1 LSDLQPET
9 GHVVVLALGGTIAM
23 SRRTESGLVVPE
35 LTAEQLMSDVPGL
48 PDGVAIKTKTVVNRP
63 GASLTIANLVELLQ
77 VAREAVDAGA
87 LGIVVTQGT
96 DTMEETSFVLDLLWN
111 RSAPLVMTGAMRNPT
126 QAGADG
132 AANLLAAVAVAASD
146 TCRDLGC
153 LVVMNDVIH
162 AARYVRKE
170 HSSSPAAFVSPS
182 AGPLGAVV
190 EGHAVTRLIPA
201 RPSLRLDEPTG
212 VTARVALVEATLDDD
227 GDLLCESLVESFDGL
242 VIAGFG
248 AGHLSET
255 AASRAVAVAAVKPV
269 ILASRCGAGGSLRS
283 TYGFV
288 GSESYLL
295 ANGLISAGDL
305 DARKARLLLLSLL
318 SAGAD
323 RRAIGAAFNAVS

>member
-35 LTAEQLMSDVPGL
+35 LTAEQLMADVPGL
-48 PDGVAIKTKTVVNRP
+48 PDGVAIKTTTVSKRP
-63 GASLTIANLVELLQ
+63 GASLTIANLVELLR

-132 AANLLAAVAVAASD
+132 AANLVAAVAVAASD
-146 TCRDLGC
+146 ACRDLGC

-170 HSSSPAAFVSPS
+170 HSSSPAAFASPS

-190 EGHAVTRLIPA
+190 EGRAVTRLIPA

-212 VTARVALVEATLDDD
+212 VTRVALIEATLDDD
-227 GDLLCESLVESFDGL
+227 GDLLRESLVESFDGL

-269 ILASRCGAGGSLRS
+269 VLASRCGAGGSMRS

-305 DARKARLLLLSLL
+305 DARKARLLLLLLL
-318 SAGAD
+318 SGAAD
-323 RRAIGAAFNAVS
+323 RAAIGAAFDASS